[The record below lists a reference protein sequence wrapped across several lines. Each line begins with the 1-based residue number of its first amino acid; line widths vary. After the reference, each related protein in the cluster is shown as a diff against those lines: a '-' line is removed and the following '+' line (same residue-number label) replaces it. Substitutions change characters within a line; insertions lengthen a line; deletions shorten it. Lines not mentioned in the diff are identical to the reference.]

1 MEGPIPLSSL
11 LALSPPS
18 PRPPLSSLQSTA
30 MAASVRAHKSCHRA
44 KSQAGASW
52 QPRTAHLCPHPQ
64 IAPGRKLELHGSR
77 ARDSPQIAHQPRP
90 ARLCPRPQIAP
101 EIRPKSPTSCA
112 PTAPFHPWQPLPQPP
127 SLAAAF
133 PPLLPLLSPKSR
145 ILAPGNSISQ
155 ITLPSMAAAMDL
167 PRIAHNPGRDI
178 RGTPCQ
184 ESRPP
189 HPPNTVSRNPSREEL
204 QTLPPSARI
213 RLTFPARWSRTRAA
227 TSW

>member
-1 MEGPIPLSSL
+1 MEGKSPTKEGSRVPWKVRPCSPPCWLSRRHLRAPRSPLCSPPPWQPLSVPTNH
-11 LALSPPS
+11 AVAPS
-18 PRPPLSSLQSTA
+18 
-30 MAASVRAHKSCHRA
+30 
-44 KSQAGASW
+44 
-52 QPRTAHLCPHPQ
+52 
-64 IAPGRKLELHGSR
+64 RKLELHGSR
-77 ARDSPQIAHQPRP
+77 ARDSPQIAHQPCL

-101 EIRPKSPTSCA
+101 EIRPKSSTSCA

-133 PPLLPLLSPKSR
+133 PPLLPLLSPKSH

-155 ITLPSMAAAMDL
+155 ITLPSMAAAMDP

-178 RGTPCQ
+178 RGTPCR

-189 HPPNTVSRNPSREEL
+189 HPPNNASHNPSREEL
-204 QTLPPSARI
+204 QTLPSSARI
-213 RLTFPARWSRTRAA
+213 RLTFPARWCRTRAA